1 MQNKTESEEMI
12 HIPKWEYEKLKGYLK
27 PQKDWQD
34 RDDEL
39 TEAIDE
45 LHPCE
50 TGDHKTYTRAMEL
63 IGNRHSKGSLVCL
76 VNYFLAREK
85 QLKTMQER
93 IEDSEII
100 KLRYTQG
107 YNQEQMSWDYA
118 QGLSNA
124 DDCVDSGVLAIQK
137 YVKGEMM

>member
-1 MQNKTESEEMI
+1 MTNKTESEEMVL
-12 HIPKWEYEKLKGYLK
+12 IPKWEYEKLK
-27 PQKDWQD
+27 
-34 RDDEL
+34 
-39 TEAIDE
+39 A
-45 LHPCE
+45 
-50 TGDHKTYTRAMEL
+50 
-63 IGNRHSKGSLVCL
+63 
-76 VNYFLAREK
+76 
-85 QLKTMQER
+85 MQER